1 MSLCTHSD
9 KMELTGLVLAT
20 FGPPLVV
27 GHGNMVWPPTW
38 FDTNGDVGLSPGGFM
53 MKDQSMWFSNW
64 TFIPGEATLD
74 PALYTVLDYHG
85 DAYLEWERAHCL
97 ISLGLDYDVCFAWYP
112 NDPAHN
118 PWMAPGSAP
127 VYSPCGVGGGNP
139 KGCRSEDS

>member
-1 MSLCTHSD
+1 
-9 KMELTGLVLAT
+9 MELTGLVLAA
-20 FGPPLVV
+20 FGPLLVV

-74 PALYTVLDYHG
+74 HALYTVLDYHG